1 MGQLAGVA
9 IVCQLIFYGKL
20 YEMVKYIS
28 DKIEAAELV
37 LVGIGE
43 ELDAVEAIKKESRY
57 CDITGNFEDGR
68 MLPFIEKVLSGQ
80 KKSGM
85 TEIYNLLAKCLEKK
99 NYFIVSLCRDGFI
112 RESGLDL
119 ERVAEPCGGYDRLQ
133 CIEKCSSELYDVP
146 VKALCR
152 AEHYINGKPL
162 DGGWEEPVCP
172 KCGKPLVFNNVDA
185 ANYVEE
191 GYLDK
196 WSLYRKWLQGTV
208 NRNVCILEIGV
219 GMKYPTV
226 IRWPFEKISFYN
238 KKAEFFRIHSKL
250 YQIPKEMKENGH
262 GICQRPEEFI
272 KKLSVNF

>member
-1 MGQLAGVA
+1 MA

-28 DKIEAAELV
+28 DKIKAAELV

-112 RESGLDL
+112 RESSLDL